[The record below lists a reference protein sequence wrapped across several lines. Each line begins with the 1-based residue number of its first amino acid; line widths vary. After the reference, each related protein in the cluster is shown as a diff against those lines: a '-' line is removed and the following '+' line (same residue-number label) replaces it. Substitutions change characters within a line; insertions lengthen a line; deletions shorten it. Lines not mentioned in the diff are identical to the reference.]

1 MSIASMKSSMRQDD
15 TEIVLHQSPVQQPYW
30 QVQEKLKER
39 IIQIV
44 SNENSK
50 HSQVI
55 VSILK
60 YQIDLDTKLDNIKRR

>member
-15 TEIVLHQSPVQQPYW
+15 TEIVLHQSPVQQSNW